1 MGYMNKIINA
11 GAAYFSGYLGTILLD
26 FIVKLSLNEL
36 LTSILSFISIII
48 KAPKNIFD
56 VLLETTELG
65 NIFLLICGI
74 CFVIKIV
81 EFWNNNR
88 PF

>member
-1 MGYMNKIINA
+1 VIYIINT
-11 GAAYFSGYLGTILLD
+11 GATYFFSYLGTILLD
-26 FIVKLSLNEL
+26 IIVKLNLNEL
-36 LTSILSFISIII
+36 LTSILSIISVII

-74 CFVIKIV
+74 CFVIKIA
-81 EFWNNNR
+81 EFWNDNR

>member
-1 MGYMNKIINA
+1 MNKMINA
-11 GAAYFSGYLGTILLD
+11 GAAYFLSYFGTLVLD
-26 FIVKLSLNEL
+26 FIVKLNLNEL
-36 LTSILSFISIII
+36 LTSILSFISVII

-74 CFVIKIV
+74 CFIIKIA
-81 EFWNNNR
+81 EFWNDNR